1 MADYSSF
8 FNHHWPL
15 FQQADLYAPR
25 DNPTFRNP
33 AFTAADFRV
42 LIARLS
48 PFSDVERSTPH
59 LFLFDAVRR
68 AAPQA
73 YVDLAFF
80 PPHHDRERLESAGV
94 PLLTGIQ
101 SARSIED
108 FDLVLTSNAYTLELV
123 NLPYLLIHSG
133 VPPLASQRGEEWPP
147 LILGGSNALASQAI
161 VAQDGDSLVDAI
173 FFGEGEGQV
182 SALVRALHQRTGEAK
197 RIRLEGAAEETTGL
211 WVTGRWP
218 EEPVEKAILPSP
230 EGAYLPIDY
239 PLLNGP
245 EAGTARLQITYGCP
259 AFCSFC
265 FEGYDRKPYR
275 EVDRSDVLQVARQLK
290 WIQGCDTLSLY
301 SFNFNTHRGIL
312 SLLLDLNRLFDR
324 VRFTSQRVDLL
335 QSTPGLLEAEVAAD
349 KRSFT
354 LGVEGISA
362 RLRAWLHK
370 SLATEDVIGLLDR
383 LLREKVRSIKLFY
396 ILTGHEDAEDLAE
409 FHSFVK
415 NLRVLRRRHNPG
427 IRVTFSCGLLVRMPF
442 TPLRYDRLFL
452 DRDDWKEI
460 VGRVKSSCE
469 TNGFEFRMAVPW
481 DDYAVSQVLA
491 LAGYGLVEPL
501 IDLAAAGYCYEE
513 ALSPGYWD
521 ALRAWMETE
530 ERWTPALLG
539 QKGPE
544 HDFAFDFVR
553 SDVSADFLYR
563 QFQQAQDCV
572 DEGYCLG
579 SHDALGR
586 CLGCGA
592 CRDEARRRTI
602 VEHEIEPPDEEA
614 YLPRLRQLM
623 RTKWRL
629 DPVYVH
635 LRLPAVVVGVGPE
648 WMNAW
653 VLRNLLVAFPLLA
666 ENLLAAEEALFTA
679 PENRDRYANVYGE
692 TIYAI
697 KGWDAAALVDALGSA
712 EAGVAP
718 GLEVLGMAEE
728 FVPGQIERMWLSL
741 TLPVAHFPDAGQ
753 QLRDVLRTAYIPCNL
768 RREGDG
774 YRFDLPAKALKKRV
788 LFQGRYE
795 EVDDRYRIELQVSPK
810 FDLLGYLRSF
820 GVPERYRRAEVAVS
834 ELEWS
839 SAKSD
844 ADSCG

>member
-8 FNHHWPL
+8 FDRQWPL

-25 DNPTFRNP
+25 ENPTFRNP
-33 AFTAADFRV
+33 SFDGADFRV
-42 LIARLS
+42 LVMRLS
-48 PFSDVERSTPH
+48 PFSDVDRSTPH

-68 AAPQA
+68 AAPEA

-80 PPHHDRERLESAGV
+80 PPHHDRERLKSAGV

-108 FDLVLTSNAYTLELV
+108 FDLVLISNAYTLELV
-123 NLPYLLIHSG
+123 NLPYLLLHSG
-133 VPPLASQRGEEWPP
+133 VPPLASQRGEAWPP

-161 VAQDGDSLVDAI
+161 VAEDGDSLVDAV

-182 SALVRALHQRTGEAK
+182 RDLVRALRQRAGEPKYA
-197 RIRLEGAAEETTGL
+197 RLEDAAQATTGL

-218 EEPVEKAILPSP
+218 EMPVEKAVLTDPQGSH
-230 EGAYLPIDY
+230 LPINY
-239 PLLNGP
+239 PLLNSP

-275 EVDRSDVLQVARQLK
+275 EVSRSDVLQVARQLK

-301 SFNFNTHRGIL
+301 SFNFNTHREIL
-312 SLLLDLNRLFDR
+312 PLLLDLNRLFDR

-335 QSTPGLLEAEVAAD
+335 QNTSGLLAAEVAAD

-370 SLATEDVIGLLDR
+370 SLDTEEIVGLLDR
-383 LLREKVRSIKLFY
+383 LLREKIRSIKLFY
-396 ILTGHEDAEDLAE
+396 ILTGHEDEEDLAE
-409 FHSFVK
+409 FHAFVK
-415 NLRVLRRRHNPG
+415 HLRALRRRHNPG

-452 DRDDWKEI
+452 EWDEWKEI

-521 ALRAWMETE
+521 ALRAWLEANG
-530 ERWTPALLG
+530 RWTPAFLG
-539 QKGPE
+539 EKGPE
-544 HDFAFDFVR
+544 HEFALDFVR

-572 DEGYCLG
+572 DTGYCLG

-592 CRDEARRRTI
+592 CRDEAQRQAI
-602 VEHEIEPPDEEA
+602 VAHEIERPADEA
-614 YLPRLRQLM
+614 YLPHLRRLM

-635 LRLPAVVVGVGPE
+635 LRLPPVVEDVGPE
-648 WMNAW
+648 WMDAW

-712 EAGVAP
+712 GAGVAP
-718 GLEVLGMAEE
+718 GLEVLGLAEA
-728 FVPGQIERMWLSL
+728 FTPGQVDRMRLSL
-741 TLPVAHFPDAGQ
+741 RLPAAHFPNAGQ
-753 QLRDVLRTAYIPCNL
+753 QLRDVLRAAYIPCNL

-788 LFQGRYE
+788 LFEGRYAE
-795 EVDDRYRIELQVSPK
+795 IYDGYRIELVVSSK

-820 GVPERYRRAEVAVS
+820 GDPERYRLADVAVFD
-834 ELEWS
+834 LEW
-839 SAKSD
+839 
-844 ADSCG
+844 